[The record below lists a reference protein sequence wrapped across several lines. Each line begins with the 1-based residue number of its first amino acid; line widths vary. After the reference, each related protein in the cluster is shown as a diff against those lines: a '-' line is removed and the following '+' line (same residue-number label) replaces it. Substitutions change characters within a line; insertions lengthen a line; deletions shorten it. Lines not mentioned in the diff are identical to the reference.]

1 MIVDKSK
8 RERIKIYHSATH
20 LLHAALRQI
29 LGQHVTQKGSLVSFD
44 RLRFDFSHPK
54 PITEIDLSRIEN
66 TANKIIK
73 QNCKVNISITPY
85 KKALE
90 KGAMALFGEKYE
102 DEVRVV
108 SMGKNDNKSVFS
120 MELCGG
126 THVNNTA
133 EINNV
138 KIVKQSSVAA
148 GIRRIEVLN
157 GNDLSN
163 YIKDK
168 KQNQLIREKEE
179 ENKKTKQQLEEK
191 KKNIS
196 LEDPSKNIIEE
207 GNENSIKYYFRTIFD
222 FPPNELPQFLDKLK
236 IQIQTDVIVLFG
248 VYEDKISIVVGVTKE
263 HLEKIS
269 AIDIIK
275 SLTKILGGSGGGG
288 RPDFARAGGGNDK
301 SKIPKACE
309 AIKELIKSL

>member
-1 MIVDKSK
+1 
-8 RERIKIYHSATH
+8 
-20 LLHAALRQI
+20 
-29 LGQHVTQKGSLVSFD
+29 
-44 RLRFDFSHPK
+44 
-54 PITEIDLSRIEN
+54 
-66 TANKIIK
+66 
-73 QNCKVNISITPY
+73 
-85 KKALE
+85 
-90 KGAMALFGEKYE
+90 
-102 DEVRVV
+102 
-108 SMGKNDNKSVFS
+108 

-126 THVNNTA
+126 THVNNTG
-133 EINNV
+133 EINNI

-148 GIRRIEVLN
+148 GIRRIEVLT

-168 KQNQLIREKEE
+168 KQNQLVREKEE
-179 ENKKTKQQLEEK
+179 VNKKTKQQLEEK

-248 VYEDKISIVVGVTKE
+248 VYEDKISIVVGVTQE